1 MIGHL
6 VALIAAQTGAAT
18 PSSPAVAELGRGFA
32 AYRAGEYHSAA
43 QLLRTAVGK
52 DLRGKDWALFVLAE
66 SEFYDGSYRAARDD
80 FEKVARAKGGRPA
93 QMAPFRIADCL
104 WMEGDRAKAAAS
116 YAKLAKTASARTGD
130 VALAR
135 FRVAE
140 QAADRNK
147 DAARPQF
154 LAIARDFP
162 AHPLADEALRRL
174 GATPTPAT
182 PGTPAT
188 PATPTPGTP
197 ATPPAADLAP
207 ADRLKRAES
216 LSKDRHWDEA
226 LAELAKLPATLAPE
240 LAAERDYQTGMT
252 KFHMRRD
259 YPGAGAL
266 LLGVADQLSGDK
278 AASAQFH
285 GARALSRVDRDDEA
299 IAGYRKVITK
309 YPHSRFAPEAQYLS
323 GWLEYNRGRFKESI
337 PAFEATLK
345 NFGSS
350 AFADDAAWSL
360 AFAHFL
366 LGNAAEAAAG
376 FDRYGRL
383 PPTGIASDEIAGRVK
398 YWQARL
404 KEKAGK
410 QADAEALY
418 RELAGKPFSFY
429 GLLARARLKQAGHP
443 EPLAL
448 PTKKLAI
455 EAPAKPLREPSVA
468 RATELIEAGMTA
480 EAGEELER
488 NEKDILKHLGG
499 DKALPWLIDLYKRAS
514 NYRRVYRL
522 GESRGAGA
530 LGNDPLHDEGT
541 RAMWEAA
548 YPRAYQPLVDKYG
561 PAANNP
567 DLFLYAI
574 MRKESGFDPHDVSY
588 ADARGLLQ
596 MIPPT
601 STQVAAGINE
611 PFFPDQLYDPEINVH
626 LGAVYIG
633 QLYAKFGREV
643 QLTAGAYNGGPRMMG
658 RWCAQN
664 AKYPTDEF
672 VELIAFPQ
680 TREYAKRVTTIY
692 ARYRYLYGSTPY
704 EIPLT
709 LDTKVGNGPN
719 Y

>member
-1 MIGHL
+1 
-6 VALIAAQTGAAT
+6 
-18 PSSPAVAELGRGFA
+18 
-32 AYRAGEYHSAA
+32 
-43 QLLRTAVGK
+43 LRS
-52 DLRGKDWALFVLAE
+52 KDWALFVLAE
-66 SEFYDGSYRAARDD
+66 SEFYDGSYRAARED
-80 FEKVARAKGGRPA
+80 FEKVARTKGGRPA
-93 QMAPFRIADCL
+93 EMAPFRIADCL

-116 YAKLAKTASARTGD
+116 YGRLAKTAKPRSGD

-135 FRVAE
+135 FRIAE
-140 QAADRNK
+140 AAADR
-147 DAARPQF
+147 DRDGARKQF

-162 AHPLADEALRRL
+162 AHPLADEALRRIG
-174 GATPTPAT
+174 GATPSTPT
-182 PGTPAT
+182 Q
-188 PATPTPGTP
+188 TPTPTM
-197 ATPPAADLAP
+197 ADLPP

-226 LAELAKLPATLAPE
+226 LAELAKLPATLTPE

-266 LLGVADQLSGDK
+266 LLATADQLSGDK

-285 GARALSRVDRDDEA
+285 GARALARVDRDDEA

-601 STQVAAGINE
+601 STQVAAGVNE